1 MAAGVTLPQKGK
13 PCASSR
19 FPLCPRFI
27 AGPCLFEG
35 MKQHLNALRVFEK
48 LWEASKAVAD
58 CKMSAAR
65 GGEKWALEEHT
76 LYRLEGFAALAG
88 YLSWSVL
95 QEESLRVFSGKGVP
109 CINPV
114 ES

>member
-1 MAAGVTLPQKGK
+1 
-13 PCASSR
+13 
-19 FPLCPRFI
+19 
-27 AGPCLFEG
+27 

-76 LYRLEGFAALAG
+76 FYRLLFCHWFFPQATDAA
-88 YLSWSVL
+88 
-95 QEESLRVFSGKGVP
+95 EFSR
-109 CINPV
+109 
-114 ES
+114 